1 VYEAIHFEG
10 NPQECGHVVTTACV
24 RPDGQRHVLRYA
36 AERVVGNGSF
46 GVVFQAT
53 CVETR
58 ETVAIKRV
66 LQDKRFKNR
75 ELQIMRLLD
84 HPNVVQLKHSFFSTA
99 DRDDVYLNL
108 VLEFVPDTVYRII
121 KHYAKRNQ
129 RMPHVYV
136 KVYMFQVFC
145 ALAHIHAL
153 GVCHRDIKPQNL
165 LVDTTTHTL
174 KLCDFGSAKILVR
187 GERNISYICSR
198 YYRAPELIFGA
209 SEYTPAIDVWSCGC
223 VAAELLIG
231 QPLFQGESGV
241 DQLVE
246 IIKVLGTPSREEIYA
261 MNPNYTDFKFPQ
273 VRAHPWS
280 KVFHKHMPQDAIQLV
295 AQLLQYSPGQRLSA
309 LQVCA
314 HPFFDELRQPGL
326 RLPTGQHLPP
336 LFNFRPQDL
345 AMAPPE
351 LRARILQPA
360 AR

>member
-1 VYEAIHFEG
+1 MYEAIHFEG

-129 RMPHVYV
+129 VRRTRPLNPPPLR
-136 KVYMFQVFC
+136 F
-145 ALAHIHAL
+145 
-153 GVCHRDIKPQNL
+153 
-165 LVDTTTHTL
+165 
-174 KLCDFGSAKILVR
+174 LCDPR
-187 GERNISYICSR
+187 PWCSTR
-198 YYRAPELIFGA
+198 P
-209 SEYTPAIDVWSCGC
+209 
-223 VAAELLIG
+223 
-231 QPLFQGESGV
+231 
-241 DQLVE
+241 
-246 IIKVLGTPSREEIYA
+246 
-261 MNPNYTDFKFPQ
+261 
-273 VRAHPWS
+273 
-280 KVFHKHMPQDAIQLV
+280 
-295 AQLLQYSPGQRLSA
+295 PGHRHRRLS
-309 LQVCA
+309 
-314 HPFFDELRQPGL
+314 LRSAGRLRAGL
-326 RLPTGQHLPP
+326 RAQ
-336 LFNFRPQDL
+336 
-345 AMAPPE
+345 
-351 LRARILQPA
+351 
-360 AR
+360 

>member
-1 VYEAIHFEG
+1 MDAATRSRGAAGSGPSASGGPPRRTASAGVVPGAAQGSLAAAGTAAQASGEGAVGEEREPVYEAIHFEG

-129 RMPHVYV
+129 VRRTRPLNPPPLR
-136 KVYMFQVFC
+136 F
-145 ALAHIHAL
+145 
-153 GVCHRDIKPQNL
+153 
-165 LVDTTTHTL
+165 
-174 KLCDFGSAKILVR
+174 LCDPR
-187 GERNISYICSR
+187 PWCSTR
-198 YYRAPELIFGA
+198 P
-209 SEYTPAIDVWSCGC
+209 
-223 VAAELLIG
+223 
-231 QPLFQGESGV
+231 
-241 DQLVE
+241 
-246 IIKVLGTPSREEIYA
+246 
-261 MNPNYTDFKFPQ
+261 
-273 VRAHPWS
+273 
-280 KVFHKHMPQDAIQLV
+280 
-295 AQLLQYSPGQRLSA
+295 PGHRHRRLS
-309 LQVCA
+309 
-314 HPFFDELRQPGL
+314 LRSAGRLRAGL
-326 RLPTGQHLPP
+326 RAQ
-336 LFNFRPQDL
+336 
-345 AMAPPE
+345 
-351 LRARILQPA
+351 
-360 AR
+360 